1 MDKSWNKMLERG
13 IVLSSSINPRT
24 LMTERRDCAPSG
36 NSPQERAMA
45 SATNLPN
52 HFLASLSSDDSDL
65 LRPHLRQDDLTLR
78 QILFR
83 AEERVQRV
91 YFPTAGIISLVVCL
105 SDGYWVEAAMLG
117 RNSVVGAG
125 SALDGR
131 LAINQAIVQGNGT
144 SLTIDTGVLSRL
156 VSASD
161 TLRAALMRHELASY
175 AMTQQVA
182 ACNARHELDERLC
195 RWLMQTRDLLGSDTL
210 PLTQEFLAQML
221 GVQRSSL
228 SVVAGKLQES
238 GLINYRRGH
247 IQVLDAVH
255 LQEGSCECYSVI
267 NHHFE
272 RLIGWRPSE
281 PDVHSGGL

>member
-1 MDKSWNKMLERG
+1 MS
-13 IVLSSSINPRT
+13 
-24 LMTERRDCAPSG
+24 
-36 NSPQERAMA
+36 

-52 HFLASLSSDDSDL
+52 HFLASLSPADSDL
-65 LRPHLRQDDLTLR
+65 LRPHLSRENLTLR
-78 QILFR
+78 EILFR
-83 AEERVQRV
+83 PEEQVRRV
-91 YFPTAGIISLVVCL
+91 YFPTAGIISLVVGL
-105 SDGYWVEAAMLG
+105 SDGHWVEAGMVG
-117 RNSVVGAG
+117 KNGVVGGG

-131 LAINQAIVQGNGT
+131 LAINQAIVQGNGS
-144 SLTIDTGVLSRL
+144 SLTIDTEVLSRL

-195 RWLMQTRDLLGSDTL
+195 RWLMQCRDLLGSGTL

-221 GVQRSSL
+221 GVHRT
-228 SVVAGKLQES
+228 SVTLIARKLQES

-247 IQVLDAVH
+247 IHVLDAVH
-255 LQEGSCECYSVI
+255 LREASCECYGAI

-281 PDVHSGGL
+281 PDH

>member
-1 MDKSWNKMLERG
+1 M
-13 IVLSSSINPRT
+13 
-24 LMTERRDCAPSG
+24 AP
-36 NSPQERAMA
+36 P
-45 SATNLPN
+45 TNLPN
-52 HFLASLSSDDSDL
+52 HFLESLSPDDSDL
-65 LRPHLRQDDLTLR
+65 LRPHLRQENLTLR
-78 QILFR
+78 EILFR
-83 AEERVQRV
+83 PEEQVSRV
-91 YFPTAGIISLVVCL
+91 YFPTAGIISLVVGL

-131 LAINQAIVQGNGT
+131 LAINQAIVQGNGS

-161 TLRAALMRHELASY
+161 TLRAALMRHELATH
-175 AMTQQVA
+175 AMTQQTA
-182 ACNARHELDERLC
+182 ACNARHELEERLC
-195 RWLMQTRDLLGSDTL
+195 RWLMQTRDLLASDTL

-221 GVQRSSL
+221 GVQRTSL
-228 SVVAGKLQES
+228 TLVARTLQET
-238 GLINYRRGH
+238 GLIKYRRGH

-281 PDVHSGGL
+281 ADFR

>member
-1 MDKSWNKMLERG
+1 
-13 IVLSSSINPRT
+13 V
-24 LMTERRDCAPSG
+24 
-36 NSPQERAMA
+36 A

-52 HFLASLSSDDSDL
+52 HFLASLSADDADL

-83 AEERVQRV
+83 PEEQVHRV
-91 YFPTAGIISLVVCL
+91 YFPTAGIISLVVGL
-105 SDGYWVEAAMLG
+105 SDGHWVEAGMVG
-117 RNSVVGAG
+117 RNGVVGGG

-131 LAINQAIVQGNGT
+131 LAINQAIVQGNGS
-144 SLTIDTGVLSRL
+144 SLTIDTGVLSKL

-195 RWLMQTRDLLGSDTL
+195 RWLMQSRDLLGSDTL

-221 GVQRSSL
+221 GVHRT
-228 SVVAGKLQES
+228 SVTLVARTLQES
-238 GLINYRRGH
+238 GLITYRRGH

-255 LQEGSCECYSVI
+255 LQEASCECYGVI

-281 PDVHSGGL
+281 TDVP